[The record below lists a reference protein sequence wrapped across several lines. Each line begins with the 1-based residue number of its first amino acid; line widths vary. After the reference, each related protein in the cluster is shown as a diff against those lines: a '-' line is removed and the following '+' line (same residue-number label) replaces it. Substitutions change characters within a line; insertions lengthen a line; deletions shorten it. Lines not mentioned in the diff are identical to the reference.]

1 MWVTL
6 VFFYV
11 SVSLSTPLHPICHAP
26 LSERSLLPPLPA
38 LPCPLVLLY
47 HHPHLYNCV
56 CVTMKPLPASFRVC
70 FRVSPSATF
79 AHLPTFKAPL
89 HPLHTPFL
97 SITSLTSA
105 ISLAVLCPL
114 VSVLSPRTDCSSWSR
129 DRSRPV
135 PSPLPPGDTASLDA
149 LCLLA
154 LVFFACV
161 LIHCS
166 LVGDAEHVWLSP
178 DEEQP

>member
-6 VFFYV
+6 VLFCV

-26 LSERSLLPPLPA
+26 LSERSLLPPA
-38 LPCPLVLLY
+38 CS
-47 HHPHLYNCV
+47 
-56 CVTMKPLPASFRVC
+56 PLPSGASI
-70 FRVSPSATF
+70 SPSTSLQLCLCHYEATAGQF
-79 AHLPTFKAPL
+79 SCLLPSLAQCYLRSLTDVQGPSAPSTY
-89 HPLHTPFL
+89 PLPL

-129 DRSRPV
+129 DISYRPL
-135 PSPLPPGDTASLDA
+135 SPETALR
-149 LCLLA
+149 LLMRCVR
-154 LVFFACV
+154 LFYVFFTCV

-178 DEEQP
+178 DEEQH